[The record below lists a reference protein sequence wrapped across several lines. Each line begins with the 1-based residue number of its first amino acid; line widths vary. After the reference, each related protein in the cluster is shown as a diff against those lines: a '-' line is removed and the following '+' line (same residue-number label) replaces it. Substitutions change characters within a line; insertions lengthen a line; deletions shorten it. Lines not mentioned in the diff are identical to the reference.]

1 MGGILNGDVADSIC
15 ENTHKDDDE
24 DDNNAVLAKNDRTD
38 FFRMYACWFLA
49 CKHAGFQTLAG
60 KGQLL

>member
-1 MGGILNGDVADSIC
+1 MVFVVAVYVY
-15 ENTHKDDDE
+15 DE
-24 DDNNAVLAKNDRTD
+24 DDNNAVLAKNNRTD
-38 FFRMYACWFLA
+38 FFCMYACWFLA